1 MEYLLQESLEL
12 IKTTSIHKAMMYVI
26 EMYKTYGGSML
37 VRVEDARL
45 RTWYQS
51 SYKTREEER
60 EMLQGWIS

>member
-1 MEYLLQESLEL
+1 
-12 IKTTSIHKAMMYVI
+12 MYVI

-60 EMLQGWIS
+60 EMLQGLDQLNVMLRYGRTF

>member
-1 MEYLLQESLEL
+1 
-12 IKTTSIHKAMMYVI
+12 
-26 EMYKTYGGSML
+26 ML

-60 EMLQGWIS
+60 EMLQGVDQLNVMQRYGRTFLLILVYPLKWFILRIL